1 MGKKLLTLDI
11 GASRVALAEYEQS
24 GRDSLT
30 LVNYGIAKLA
40 APLDAGSADTILS
53 PALGEIMREK
63 GIKPGPVAVSVSGQ
77 MVFPRFAAIPMAGGQ
92 DKFEQMVRYEIEQ
105 NIPFPI
111 DEMVCDRQVLGDTP
125 DGDKSVMIVAAKI
138 DQIEAIT
145 GALTGMGFTPEL
157 VDVAPIAVTNAVR
170 YVAGDDGN
178 CSIILDIGAKTTSLI
193 IAEGDRLYNRTIPIG
208 GNNINRDI
216 GQALGIGPEDAELKK
231 LEKGY
236 VSQGGVVED
245 EDAEAD
251 RISKVCRAVLT
262 RLHAEISRSVNFYR
276 SQQGGSAPVRMYL
289 TGGTALLP
297 QVDEFFSE
305 NLGIEV
311 VFFNPFD
318 RIGVGGGVDAGQ
330 LGTDAAMLA
339 ASAGV
344 AVHQI
349 RAARFDIN
357 LIPPAI
363 LEARA
368 EKAKLPLVAA
378 GGAMLVAALVCVLLG
393 AWERQDA
400 ATEQLEKVEAQV
412 NRFKGFETKI
422 KAGQKAV
429 EEAEADAR
437 KLRRLLYERERAV
450 LCLRAVAEAVRPIPG
465 MWIEKWEPGK
475 EPGKTLV
482 TIRGWK
488 DQMNELVKADAGE
501 NEGKERT
508 TSEIVVSKIKTNAKI
523 LLADENIRISD
534 MTAIGKDGNVE
545 QFTVEVQFK

>member
-11 GASRVALAEYEQS
+11 GASRVALAAYEQT

-40 APLDAGSADTILS
+40 APLDAGSADTILA
-53 PALGEIMREK
+53 PAIGEIMREK

-92 DKFEQMVRYEIEQ
+92 DKFEQMIRYEIEQ

-125 DGDKSVMIVAAKI
+125 DGDKSVMIVAAKV
-138 DQIEAIT
+138 DQVEAIT

-170 YVAGDDGN
+170 YVTGDDGS
-178 CSIILDIGAKTTSLI
+178 CSIILDIGAKTTSLV

-311 VFFNPFD
+311 
-318 RIGVGGGVDAGQ
+318 
-330 LGTDAAMLA
+330 AAWTPASSAPTPPCWRPAPAWPCTRCMRPGSTSISFRRPSSKPVRKRPRFRWWRPA
-339 ASAGV
+339 APCWWRRSCACSWARGSVRMRPPNSSKRWRPRSTATKVSKPRSKPARRRWTRPKPKPSSSVASSTSANAPCCACGRWRKPSGPCP
-344 AVHQI
+344 ACGSKSGSP
-349 RAARFDIN
+349 AKTARRSS
-357 LIPPAI
+357 PS
-363 LEARA
+363 
-368 EKAKLPLVAA
+368 AA
-378 GGAMLVAALVCVLLG
+378 G
-393 AWERQDA
+393 
-400 ATEQLEKVEAQV
+400 
-412 NRFKGFETKI
+412 
-422 KAGQKAV
+422 
-429 EEAEADAR
+429 
-437 KLRRLLYERERAV
+437 
-450 LCLRAVAEAVRPIPG
+450 
-465 MWIEKWEPGK
+465 
-475 EPGKTLV
+475 
-482 TIRGWK
+482 
-488 DQMNELVKADAGE
+488 
-501 NEGKERT
+501 RT
-508 TSEIVVSKIKTNAKI
+508 S
-523 LLADENIRISD
+523 
-534 MTAIGKDGNVE
+534 
-545 QFTVEVQFK
+545 